1 VTVAS
6 AGPYASLHLA
16 ADRQPHQHPTIL
28 FFTGRMP
35 FLLPNQQRQSTEG
48 NCHNAYKAAGIL
60 KHIVCHIL
68 GYCCRSV
75 DIILQCYYL
84 LLDKNLHLT
93 FEQ

>member
-1 VTVAS
+1 MQVCTLLQTDNHTS
-6 AGPYASLHLA
+6 TSPFC
-16 ADRQPHQHPTIL
+16 
-28 FFTGRMP
+28 FFTGQMP
-35 FLLPNQQRQSTEG
+35 FLLPNQQHQSTEG